1 VTGAGAA
8 EQSLRPETSRS
19 AERKA
24 NADDAPLLAVDDLTI
39 RFGGIVALD
48 RVSFDVAEGS
58 ILGLIGPNG
67 AGKTTFFNILTRLY
81 RADSGDVRFQGKS
94 LLRIPAHQIV
104 NLGIARTFQNVEL
117 CTRMTVLDNVL
128 LGCHHKLAT
137 NPANFLLAGF
147 GWPGLGGREK
157 HAVAEAEE
165 VLEFVGLSGFGS
177 QVVQGLPFGALKA
190 VELARALVAKP
201 RLLLLDEPAGGLNT
215 TEVAEL
221 GRLIRRINQEF
232 KLTVLVVEHHMNL
245 VMAISDK
252 VVVLD
257 FGSKIAEG
265 TAREVQEDK
274 AVIEAY
280 LGADEDD

>member
-1 VTGAGAA
+1 MAGAVERNA
-8 EQSLRPETSRS
+8 S
-19 AERKA
+19 AEA
-24 NADDAPLLAVDDLTI
+24 EPLLAVQNLTI

-48 RVSFDVAEGS
+48 RVSFDVPEGS

-67 AGKTTFFNILTRLY
+67 AGKTTFFNIITRLY

-94 LLRIPAHQIV
+94 LLRTPAHEIV
-104 NLGIARTFQNVEL
+104 NLGIARTFQNLEL

-137 NPANFLLAGF
+137 NPAYFLLAGVS
-147 GWPGLGGREK
+147 WPGLSGREK
-157 HAVAEAEE
+157 QAVAEAEE
-165 VLEFVGLSGFGS
+165 MLEFVGLSGLGGH
-177 QVVQGLPFGALKA
+177 VVQGLPFGMLKA

-221 GRLIRRINQEF
+221 GRLIQRINRELG
-232 KLTVLVVEHHMNL
+232 LTVLVVEHHMNL

-265 TAREVQEDK
+265 TAREVQADR

-280 LGADEDD
+280 LGAEEDD